1 MAAPTFF
8 GPWAVSFDADGDV
21 DSAGEQRLVENLRES
36 HLTDLVVFS
45 HGWNNDEAAASS
57 LYARWF
63 DLLKAHVGPDHRVGF
78 VGIRWPSQLWRDV
91 TIPDFDPTPDGTAT
105 GAAGLQAT
113 ATAAAGTPVL
123 NPQDVADLKAVF
135 PQGARE
141 LDEIAELLAA
151 EPSEAGVDELF
162 RAMQEFNA
170 AVAVE
175 SPDGGEPS
183 SAQPAML
190 DDPAQADKVFEKFA
204 DALIDSGVDITNGE
218 SGGAA
223 GVRDRLEKLWRGA
236 KEALRGLSYW
246 QMKNRA
252 GLVGQ
257 RGVGPLIGR
266 IAAQP
271 DFAQVR
277 IHLIGHSFGGRVV
290 SFALAGLPSVDPS
303 PVKSVTLLEGAFSRF
318 AFSDALPWA
327 PGERGALAGMLSRV
341 DGPLTVC
348 YSSHDTALSLS
359 YPLASLASG
368 DDRAAA
374 EDPLFRFRAIGSLG
388 AYQSPTAFID
398 AVGTRYAFV
407 NGAILNIDSSAVVD
421 EGDPPSGAHS
431 DIFHEELAWI
441 VASAAQLTA

>member
-1 MAAPTFF
+1 MTAPTLL
-8 GPWAVSFDADGDV
+8 GPWALSFDADGDV
-21 DSAGEQRLVENLRES
+21 DAAGEQQIVANLRGS
-36 HLTDLVVFS
+36 HVTDLVMFS

-63 DLLKAHVGPDHRVGF
+63 DLLKAQLGPDHTVGF
-78 VGIRWPSQLWRDV
+78 IGIRWPSQLWRDV

-105 GAAGLQAT
+105 GAAGVEAT
-113 ATAAAGTPVL
+113 VATDAGTPAL
-123 NPQDVADLKAVF
+123 NPQDVTDLKTVF
-135 PQGARE
+135 PQAKKE
-141 LDEIAELLAA
+141 LDSIAALLAG
-151 EPSEAGVDELF
+151 EPSEAGVHELF
-162 RAMQEFNA
+162 RAMQQFNT
-170 AVAVE
+170 AVSVE
-175 SPDGGEPS
+175 STDGDEPD

-190 DDPAQADKVFEKFA
+190 DDPAEADKVFEKYA
-204 DALIDSGVDITNGE
+204 DALIDSGVDITGGDG
-218 SGGAA
+218 GGAA
-223 GVRDRLEKLWRGA
+223 GVRDRLDKLWHGA

-252 GLVGQ
+252 GMVGQ

-266 IAAQP
+266 IVAEP
-271 DFAQVR
+271 EFAQLR

-290 SFALAGLPSVDPS
+290 SFALAGLPAAGAS

-318 AFSDALPWA
+318 AFTDPLPWP

-348 YSSHDTALSLS
+348 FSSHDTALSLS

-388 AYQSPTAFID
+388 AYQSPTVFID
-398 AVGTRYAFV
+398 AVGTSYPFAK
-407 NGAILNIDSSAVVD
+407 GAILNIDSSAVVD
-421 EGDPPSGAHS
+421 RGDPPSGAHS
-431 DIFHEELAWI
+431 DIFHEELAWV
-441 VASAAQLTA
+441 VASAANLA